1 MSYVNDFAST
11 DDENDDEFV
20 ADGDQL
26 NAVDD
31 ETTQEAEMRLKPEMH
46 PDDEVILL
54 PQRKAEMSVKELK
67 VVITIPNKIKILVT
81 QIQTFETIRTMTRWA

>member
-1 MSYVNDFAST
+1 MNDFAST
-11 DDENDDEFV
+11 DDEIDDEFV
-20 ADGDQL
+20 AEDGDQL

-46 PDDEVILL
+46 NDDGEVSLL
-54 PQRKAEMSVKELK
+54 PQRKAEMSVEELK